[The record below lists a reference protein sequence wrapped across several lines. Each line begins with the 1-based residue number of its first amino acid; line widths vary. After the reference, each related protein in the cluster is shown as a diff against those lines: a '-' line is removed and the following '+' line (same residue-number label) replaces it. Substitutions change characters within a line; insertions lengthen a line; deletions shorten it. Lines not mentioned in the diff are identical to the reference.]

1 MGENPLQEAVAWLI
15 ENPTETI
22 SGVARLFNVPRSKL
36 KNAVARAAKPPV
48 RHGGHNKV
56 LSDTQITALKR
67 WILLQYEKGLGATRH
82 MTYAAVCYLRKP
94 LQPPSQSWLTKFIKT
109 DLQDFHIIKT
119 KPISRQ
125 RSTAQDKSLVTE
137 WFHDYSQ
144 FLLENHILPDN
155 IWNMDETGFQV
166 GIPGGEEVIV
176 PITAFE
182 LYTPSPENKA
192 SITVIE
198 AVSAT
203 GKATPPVLIIPGKMH
218 MESWYHES
226 LTGAETILLSESG
239 YTNDQL
245 AMEWLQH
252 FIRHTGSSRDSDLK
266 VLLLDSHTSH
276 TTSQFTIL
284 ANENN
289 ILIYAFPSHLTHI
302 LQPLDVGIFQ
312 PYKHWHR
319 EAVHLAIR
327 SLDLDYNI

>member
-1 MGENPLQEAVAWLI
+1 
-15 ENPTETI
+15 
-22 SGVARLFNVPRSKL
+22 
-36 KNAVARAAKPPV
+36 
-48 RHGGHNKV
+48 
-56 LSDTQITALKR
+56 
-67 WILLQYEKGLGATRH
+67 
-82 MTYAAVCYLRKP
+82 
-94 LQPPSQSWLTKFIKT
+94 
-109 DLQDFHIIKT
+109 
-119 KPISRQ
+119 
-125 RSTAQDKSLVTE
+125 
-137 WFHDYSQ
+137 
-144 FLLENHILPDN
+144 
-155 IWNMDETGFQV
+155 MDETGFQV

-203 GKATPPVLIIPGKMH
+203 GKVTPPVLIIPGKVH

-239 YTNDQL
+239 YTNDEL

-252 FIRHTGSSRDSDLK
+252 FIRHTGSSRDLDPK
-266 VLLLDSHTSH
+266 ILLLDSHTSH

-284 ANENN
+284 ASENN

-327 SLDLDYNI
+327 SLDLDYNIQSFIRDLLGIRSKTFKGQTITHAFANSGVWPVNRNHAFTKLQKYSKPEVQLPQTPTPILASLRDSETQLQQWKPKILVLLSSPSRQRYEN